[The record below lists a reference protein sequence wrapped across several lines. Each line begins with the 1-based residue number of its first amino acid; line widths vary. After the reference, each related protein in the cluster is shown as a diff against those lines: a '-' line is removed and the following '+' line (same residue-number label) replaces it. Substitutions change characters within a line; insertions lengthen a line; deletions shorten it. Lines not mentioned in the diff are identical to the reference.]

1 MATPEF
7 DEFHFIRKHSPA
19 ANAWVEEF
27 RRAVP
32 QERST
37 RALRFF
43 QKASFLPGLREL
55 RSYRKSIS
63 TSGAADSVRLM
74 GLRWYHSVL
83 AYYFYCTARYNKA
96 SEEMDL
102 AEQTVRSAVE
112 LCPFLLPMLT
122 ICEECLIQKA
132 RIERKQ
138 NKWNAMKQHLMTA
151 ELMDMGQAPLCYLHK
166 KPVTQDDIHAYFLN
180 LRDLS
185 NAELDSSTMRMVLD
199 SNYRRKKISTTL
211 ASVYLV
217 PGFVI
222 PYGLGSA
229 QA

>member
-1 MATPEF
+1 MSTPEF
-7 DEFHFIRKHSPA
+7 DEFHFIRKYSPE

-37 RALRFF
+37 RALRLLQSAQF
-43 QKASFLPGLREL
+43 APGLREL

-63 TSGAADSVRLM
+63 SSNAIGSVKLA

-83 AYYFYCTARYNKA
+83 AYYFYCTARYLRA

-102 AEQTVRSAVE
+102 AEQTVRRAVE

-138 NKWNAMKQHLMTA
+138 NHWMAMKRHLGAA
-151 ELMDMGQAPLCYLHK
+151 ELMDIGQAPLCYLNQR
-166 KPVTQDDIHAYFLN
+166 PVMQDDIHAYFLN
-180 LRDLS
+180 LPSLNDMEF
-185 NAELDSSTMRMVLD
+185 ASSTLRMVLD
-199 SNYRRKKISTTL
+199 GDYRRKKISATL

-222 PYGLGSA
+222 PYGLGPV